1 MRSRWIYSGGEVVY
15 AVENGVVTIDKRG
28 YTNDQ
33 SRHHMVMPDIQPY
46 QSMADGSMIMSR
58 SQHREHLKRHN
69 LVEVGNDSSLY
80 RAPKPLSAP
89 PGLKDDII
97 RAVNEIER
105 RSRR

>member
-1 MRSRWIYSGGEVVY
+1 MRKRWIYRNGEAIEVSSDY
-15 AVENGVVTIDKRG
+15 QATASAE
-28 YTNDQ
+28 Y
-33 SRHHMVMPDIQPY
+33 HVMPDIQPY

-80 RAPKPLSAP
+80 KAPKPKSAP
-89 PGLKDDII
+89 PGLKEDII
-97 RAVNEIER
+97 RAVNEFER